1 MKKVGV
7 AYGDALLEYS
17 FGIDHPMNFYRI
29 KHFYKMFEKL
39 FIEGSRLNEILLI
52 QPVMADE
59 SIIRLFHTKEYVDFV
74 KKASLTGYGYLDYGD
89 TPAFKGVF
97 EASSYVVGTTVEC
110 AEQIIK
116 GNVRF
121 AFNPMGGLHHARR
134 DSAAGFCVFN
144 DIGVLIEYLR
154 KKYSIKRFLYFDVDA
169 HHGDG
174 VFYEFYKDKD
184 VLIVDVHENPRTL
197 YPGTGYEDEVGEG
210 DAAGTKMNVVLPA
223 GSDDTVF
230 YKKFDKIKDFIMKSS
245 PDFIIFQSGG
255 DALKGDPITHLKL
268 TPKVHY
274 DVALLLKEYAKSIGC
289 LGPLA
294 LGGGGYN
301 NISTSQGWINVINAF
316 LQD

>member
-29 KHFYKMFEKL
+29 KHFYKVFEKT
-39 FIEGSRLNEILLI
+39 FIESSKMDEILLI
-52 QPVMADE
+52 QPVIADE
-59 SIIRLFHTKEYVDFV
+59 SIIHLFHTKEYVDFV
-74 KKASLTGYGYLDYGD
+74 KKASVSGYGYLDYGD

-97 EASSYVVGTTVEC
+97 EASSYVVGTTIEC

-154 KKYSIKRFLYFDVDA
+154 KKYSIKRFLYVDVDA

-174 VFYEFYKDKD
+174 VFYEFYNDKD

-210 DAAGTKMNVVLPA
+210 EAVGTKMNIVLAA
-223 GSDDTVF
+223 GSDDTIF
-230 YKKFDKIKDFIMKSS
+230 YKKFDKIKDFIMNSS
-245 PDFIIFQSGG
+245 PDFIILQSGG
-255 DALKGDPITHLKL
+255 DALKGDPITHLRL

-274 DVALLLKEYAKSIGC
+274 DVALLLKEYAKSVGC